1 MVFKSEQ
8 AEILYPRDQTIWHWL
23 FESGQAYTP
32 PPSAAPASE
41 SPPPGFTNV
50 STKQHLSFAEVKSH
64 AAHLSSTLVKLY
76 SLREGDVTLIV
87 SKNSIYFPIAALA
100 SVRAGGVAC
109 GASPEYNRDEL
120 SHALRLSKAK
130 FLFVGPEVLDTALLA
145 AAACGLC
152 RDNVFLMDDGQR
164 QRDNNHV
171 RSIDELIV
179 QASKFGD
186 AAQMPAWRLPPGKT
200 NRDVCAYFGFS
211 SGTTGLPKAVMVS
224 HANVIAQCLQMRKVT
239 AADHDRHLAALP
251 FYHITGLV
259 HQFHLPILL
268 NANVYIV
275 PKFSLAVAL
284 GAVVEYK
291 IKEVL
296 LVPPILIQ
304 MVRQPELIASYNLS
318 HVRRFCS
325 GAAPLSQ
332 EILTALEKMFPGTGF
347 KHAYGMTESCSV
359 LTIHPTTKYDYK
371 YAHKVGQLVG
381 STELRI
387 VDPATGQDCGID
399 TPGELWAR
407 GPQVTMGYLDNAK
420 ATAETFDAD
429 GFLHTGDVG
438 TIDAEGFVSI
448 TDRIKDL
455 VKVKGIGVAPAELED
470 LLLGNPHVKDA
481 AVCGIGDSHSGER
494 PKAYVVLQDNAPP
507 AEEAGKA
514 LLEFVQS
521 KKARHKWLAEVE
533 IVGSIPKSAA
543 GKILRR
549 KLRDGSAIESVA
561 VVREDE
567 TRPHSKL

>member
-1 MVFKSEQ
+1 MIFKSEQ
-8 AEILYPRDQTIWHWL
+8 ADILCPKDETIWHWL
-23 FESGQAYTP
+23 FESGRAT
-32 PPSAAPASE
+32 PASE
-41 SPPPGFTNV
+41 SAGFTDV
-50 STKQHLSFAEVKSH
+50 KTKQHLSFADIKSH

-76 SLREGDVTLIV
+76 GLREGDVTMIV

-100 SVRAGGVAC
+100 SVRAGGIAC

-120 SHALRLSKAK
+120 SHALGLSKAR
-130 FLFVGPEVLDTALLA
+130 FLLVGPEVLDTALLA
-145 AAACGLC
+145 AAACGLSKE
-152 RDNVFLMDDGQR
+152 NIFLLDGGQR
-164 QRDNNHV
+164 HDV

-179 QASKFGD
+179 QGSTFGE

-200 NRDVCAYFGFS
+200 NRDVCAYYGFS

-224 HANVIAQCLQMRKVT
+224 HANVIAQCLQMQKIT
-239 AADHDRHLAALP
+239 AADHDKHLAALP

-268 NANVYIV
+268 NANVYVV
-275 PKFSLAVAL
+275 PNFSLAVAL
-284 GAVVEYK
+284 SAVVEYK

-304 MVRQPELIASYNLS
+304 IVRHPELIASYNLS

-332 EILTALEKMFPGTGF
+332 EILTALERMFPGTGF
-347 KHAYGMTESCSV
+347 KQGYGMTESCSV
-359 LTIHPTTKYDYK
+359 VTCHPTSKYHYK
-371 YAHKVGQLVG
+371 YASKVGQLVG

-407 GPQVTMGYLDNAK
+407 GPQVTMGYLDNPK
-420 ATAETFDAD
+420 ATAETFDVD

-481 AVCGIGDSHSGER
+481 AVCGIGDSHTGER
-494 PKAYVVLQDNAPP
+494 PKAYVVLQDDAPP

-514 LLEFVQS
+514 LLEFVKS

-543 GKILRR
+543 GKLLRR
-549 KLRDGSAIESVA
+549 KLRDGSAVESVA

-567 TRPHSKL
+567 GTPHSKL